1 MHPKDRIRYLR
12 RGLIGFLS
20 GSISSVFLI
29 STLDQGAVA
38 ILLAIA
44 VGVGYAL
51 AFKPAR
57 HAYVD
62 SAMSAATLGIPL
74 WGFLSVT
81 GFPLLLGQSPQW
93 TEEGMRTFFPELVGW
108 VLYGCSLGIVSQ
120 VLNDLAFW
128 RMGPEPVP
136 VPPVEIEKKHILILG
151 GGFAGMATA
160 ARLERLFGPDRSV
173 AFTLVSDSNALLF
186 TPMLAE
192 VAGSSL
198 EPTHISSPLRT
209 SLKRTDILRGRV
221 TGIDLQA
228 RRVTLTS
235 DRGATGRGEAPPT
248 TRDVCFDQ
256 LVLCLGSVSNYH
268 GLDNVRDFAYD
279 FKTLLDA
286 IRIRNHVIEMFERA
300 SVESDPVERRRKL
313 TFVVAGG
320 GFAGIELA
328 GALNDFARGIL
339 ADYPLLDRDDV
350 QIILVHSQSRI
361 LPELSASLGAYA
373 LEKMQVRGVTFKL
386 ETRVADVRSGIAEL
400 DSGEEIPTRTLVWT
414 AGTTPNPLLKTL
426 PAELSKHGA
435 VIVNEMLA
443 VPDYPFLWA
452 AGDCARVIDS
462 RTGNPSPPTAQFALR
477 QADTL
482 ARNLHATITGRP
494 LTPFHFRSLG
504 SLCVVGHQ
512 TACAELRMP
521 FSGGRSLRFSG
532 LLAWAI
538 WRGVYL
544 SKLPG
549 RERKIR
555 VLGDWIIEL
564 FFPRD
569 TVQTID
575 LD

>member
-20 GSISSVFLI
+20 GSISSVFLV
-29 STLDQGAVA
+29 STLDRGAVA

-93 TEEGMRTFFPELVGW
+93 TEEGMRAFFPELVGW

-209 SLKRTDILRGRV
+209 SLRRTDILRGRV

-235 DRGATGRGEAPPT
+235 DRGATGRGEAPST
-248 TRDVCFDQ
+248 TRDICFDQ

-320 GFAGIELA
+320 GFAGVELA

-482 ARNLHATITGRP
+482 ARNLHAALTGRP
-494 LTPFHFRSLG
+494 LKPFHFRSLG

-521 FSGGRSLRFSG
+521 FWGGRSLRFSG

-549 RERKIR
+549 LERKIR